1 MPSLA
6 PLVERFPRQELAI
19 HRLYGRDAGFRALC
33 GDHELALAALRHWEA
48 AGVKDRVRE
57 YRQLVAELE
66 AEIGALLGCTGPGNR
81 SVKPG
86 DDVE

>member
-6 PLVERFPRQELAI
+6 SLVERFPRQELAI
-19 HRLYGRDAGFRALC
+19 RRLHGRDAGFRALC

-48 AGVKDRVRE
+48 AGADDRACE
-57 YRQLVAELE
+57 YRALLAEIE
-66 AEIGALLGCTGPGNR
+66 AEIGERLGCTGPVQ

-86 DDVE
+86 GGRR